1 MSLQLETNKWTPKLI
16 IVFQLTIWCVV
27 GIILLQKGAISLR
40 DKMKSRN
47 DTADVQ
53 EKLESWD
60 EKESIRESTNVT
72 ENQRRVTKILR
83 LGVRRTN
90 VVADNLD
97 DVTSSNERLPRKLH
111 SFHRTYHIGQET
123 LKKISTIEKRT
134 STVTTTGVRQEH
146 DTRGPRATQT
156 LIVRANK
163 NNEPKNI
170 NYEENIIVSLAS
182 EEGPYISGNI
192 INNTSPSV
200 SFELKHADT
209 VNADT
214 SNERN
219 SLEHRTDDIISYET
233 EIGNDKSRTKPR
245 RSPVNRIGAAV
256 AIIMLAIG
264 VIMLFVGPFI
274 VILRALGNRRRTR
287 EMARKKWIRNDRP
300 PTYEEA
306 TLMDQAPRYST
317 LQLNM
322 ILESSSL

>member
-53 EKLESWD
+53 EKLERWE
-60 EKESIRESTNVT
+60 EKESIRKSTNVT
-72 ENQRRVTKILR
+72 ENRRHVTKVNRI
-83 LGVRRTN
+83 GVRRTN
-90 VVADNLD
+90 AVADNLD

-111 SFHRTYHIGQET
+111 SSRRTHHIGQET
-123 LKKISTIEKRT
+123 SKKTTI
-134 STVTTTGVRQEH
+134 GVRQEH

-156 LIVRANK
+156 LIVPSNK
-163 NNEPKNI
+163 NNEPKII
-170 NYEENIIVSLAS
+170 NYEKNVIVSLAS
-182 EEGPYISGNI
+182 DEGSYISENI
-192 INNTSPSV
+192 INNTTPSV
-200 SFELKHADT
+200 SFELKRIGSAD
-209 VNADT
+209 AAT

-219 SLEHRTDDIISYET
+219 SLEHRADDIISYET
-233 EIGNDKSRTKPR
+233 KIGNSKNETKPR
-245 RSPVNRIGAAV
+245 RSPVNRIGAAI

-264 VIMLFVGPFI
+264 IIMLLLGPFI
-274 VILRALGNRRRTR
+274 VIIRALGNRRRTR
-287 EMARKKWIRNDRP
+287 EMAHKKWNRNDQP